1 MELKDFF
8 RENPRVAV
16 ACSGGVDSVFLLYQ
30 ARKYAQEVNAYFVK
44 SAFQPEFEQEDACR
58 SCEEIGVQLHVIEVD
73 VLGEKDICSNP
84 SDRCYYCKKAIF
96 QKIKERAAA
105 DGCEML
111 LEGTNASD
119 DASDRPGMRALAE
132 LGVRSPLREC
142 GYTKERIRE
151 EARRAGLF
159 VHNKPAYAC
168 LATRIPQGT
177 AITGPLLKKVER
189 AEQKL
194 FELGFTDFR
203 VRVFHGAARIQ
214 LPDDQL
220 SLFLERRVEA
230 EPELKK
236 YFETVL
242 LDIGVHR

>member
-16 ACSGGVDSVFLLYQ
+16 ACSGGVDSVFLLHE
-30 ARKYAQEVNAYFVK
+30 AKNYAQYVRAYFVK
-44 SAFQPEFEQEDACR
+44 SAFQPEFEQEDAFK
-58 SCEEIGVQLHVIEVD
+58 SCEEIGVELQVIEVD
-73 VLGEKDICSNP
+73 VLGEKDIYSNP
-84 SDRCYYCKKAIF
+84 SDRCYYCKKTIF
-96 QKIKERAAA
+96 EKIKERAAK
-105 DGCEML
+105 DGYDIL

-151 EARRAGLF
+151 EAKRAGLF
-159 VHNKPAYAC
+159 VHNKPSYAC
-168 LATRIPQGT
+168 LATRIPQGM
-177 AITGPLLKKVER
+177 AITGPLLEKVER

-194 FELGFTDFR
+194 FELGFSDFR

-214 LPDDQL
+214 LPDDQV
-220 SLFLERRVEA
+220 SLFLKRRAEA
-230 EPELKK
+230 ETELKK
-236 YFETVL
+236 YFDTVL